1 MDVKRLVFKYWLLN
15 LTSAVAIY
23 IAYRIAII
31 NTSDTGEGLSSFI
44 LDILDILL
52 NLGFSLFYIAALVL
66 GSFAIFL
73 NRFKKIRENKFLS
86 WLTFSG
92 TPILIAIMLIISL
105 TDSYHS
111 GIMTKAT
118 IAAIAYPLITTWSFL
133 EFRRGYLLK
142 TKAQVNDKKDHQRP
156 RSK

>member
-1 MDVKRLVFKYWLLN
+1 MDVNGLVFKYWLLN
-15 LTSAVAIY
+15 VMLAVMVY
-23 IAYRIAII
+23 LAYRIAIV
-31 NTSDTGEGLSSFI
+31 NTSDTGEGVSFI
-44 LDILDILL
+44 LNVLEILL
-52 NLGFSLFYIAALVL
+52 NLGFSLFYLAAMVL

-73 NRFKKIRENKFLS
+73 NRFKKIRDNYFVS

-92 TPILIAIMLIISL
+92 APVLIAVMLII
-105 TDSYHS
+105 TIADSYHS

-156 RSK
+156 R